1 MKQANTPIAFCA
13 GLACLFAATTASAD
27 AVTPDKVM
35 FDDLE
40 VKTSLSGAPGDA
52 KEGKKWFANRK
63 LGNCLA
69 CHVNQDLA
77 SKPFHGE
84 IGPPMDGAGSR
95 YSESQLRGI
104 LVNSKAV
111 FGDQTIMPGFYK
123 TNPGKRTAKKFKD
136 KTILSGQ
143 QIEDIIA
150 YVMTLKE

>member
-1 MKQANTPIAFCA
+1 MKQASRWIASCFVLGCTLGA
-13 GLACLFAATTASAD
+13 GAALAD
-27 AVTPDKVM
+27 ATPPEKVM
-35 FDDLE
+35 FDEIE
-40 VKTSLSGAPGDA
+40 VKAALTPTPGNAED
-52 KEGKKWFANRK
+52 GKKWFANRK

-69 CHVNQDLA
+69 CHANKDLT

-84 IGPPMDGAGSR
+84 IGPPVDGAGSR
-95 YSESQLRGI
+95 YSEAQLRAI

-111 FGDQTIMPGFYK
+111 FGDETIMPGFYRV
-123 TNPGKRTAKKFKD
+123 NPGARIAKKFKD

>member
-27 AVTPDKVM
+27 AVAPDKVM

-40 VKTSLSGAPGDA
+40 VKTSLTGAPGDA
-52 KEGKKWFANRK
+52 KAGKKWFANRK

-84 IGPPMDGAGSR
+84 VGPPIDGAGSR
-95 YSESQLRGI
+95 YTESQLRGI

-111 FGDQTIMPGFYK
+111 FGDQTIMPGFYR
-123 TNPGKRTAKKFKD
+123 TNPGARTAKKFKD